1 GRQGHAWFFFR
12 RAHQDARFQVPANS
26 SNDLG
31 VEMTSSFLLRP
42 AAPARPEALA
52 LRRFRYGEEN
62 HMLAA
67 RLARRARRPAVDA
80 RRTDRV
86 YESGVGASVTRLDRA
101 PASQFV
107 CETWPVAMSAMCS
120 HFPYTLAKSREGW
133 LSESCAQSRP
143 TGSPR
148 FATHQVAE

>member
-52 LRRFRYGEEN
+52 LRLFRYGEEN

-80 RRTDRV
+80 RRADRV
-86 YESGVGASVTRLDRA
+86 SEDKRASSDAR
-101 PASQFV
+101 QF
-107 CETWPVAMSAMCS
+107 
-120 HFPYTLAKSREGW
+120 
-133 LSESCAQSRP
+133 
-143 TGSPR
+143 
-148 FATHQVAE
+148 